1 MASSSSTL
9 HNFTLARYQPDGSPD
24 ATFGTGGVVTTDLGG
39 DEEISAL
46 VLQPDGKLVAAG
58 GTYNASTASYSNFAL
73 ARYQP
78 DGSLDPTFGTGGL
91 VTTDL
96 GGSDSINAL
105 VLQPDGRLVAAGY
118 NSLTSSHTNFAL
130 ARYQPDGSLD
140 PTFGTG
146 GLVTTDLGGDDSIGA
161 LVLQPDGKLVA
172 AGSTRDSSTSSSN
185 FALARYQTAAGCL
198 GTGAFRLQGRV
209 KSGTGWA
216 GMVGVPL
223 ELSGPYACRD
233 TTSSRGF
240 GLYRF
245 SSLSEGLYT
254 ITPSHAG
261 CTFSPPSQTVTI
273 AGGDASANFTA
284 DCP

>member
-1 MASSSSTL
+1 MLRLPSSYSPMASSSSTL
-9 HNFTLARYQPDGSPD
+9 HNFTLARYQPDGSPV

-58 GTYNASTASYSNFAL
+58 ETYNASTASHS
-73 ARYQP
+73 
-78 DGSLDPTFGTGGL
+78 
-91 VTTDL
+91 
-96 GGSDSINAL
+96 
-105 VLQPDGRLVAAGY
+105 
-118 NSLTSSHTNFAL
+118 NFAL

-273 AGGDASANFTA
+273 AGGD
-284 DCP
+284 